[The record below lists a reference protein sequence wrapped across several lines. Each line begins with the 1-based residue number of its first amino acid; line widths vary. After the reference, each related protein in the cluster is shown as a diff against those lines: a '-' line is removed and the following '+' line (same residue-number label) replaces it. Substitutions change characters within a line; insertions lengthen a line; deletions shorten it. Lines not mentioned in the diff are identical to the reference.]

1 VTESNA
7 QVQRQ
12 LHQLLVTGS
21 AVGLT
26 DGQLQERFATTA
38 RGSNDAAEAAFETI
52 VSRHGP
58 MVLTVCRQVLG
69 DAHAAED
76 AFQATFLVLVRRA
89 ATLRVREQR
98 SLGPW
103 LYGVAYRTALKARKG
118 AARRRVR
125 EERVAMP
132 EARSEQVVA
141 ALEREDIGAALH
153 QEVGWLP
160 AKYRAAVVLC
170 YFEGR
175 THDEAAAALQWP
187 VGTVRSYL
195 ARARDLLRGRL
206 ARRGLAPAGL
216 IAASLLEPGVRA
228 EVPAPLLAAT
238 VATVIKGTPAASGV
252 AVLADIVSKSI
263 FVARITIVGAVL
275 SLVVTATGLGLV
287 LRGNFASPSQYSL
300 DPAPAALAQS
310 RPLDRH
316 VDPLPMH
323 ARTRLGTSR
332 FHAGSS
338 INQAIHTHD
347 GKAIVAIDANHVV
360 RVWDAD
366 SGRIVREIG
375 DLKLDF
381 RDIAV
386 SPDGKTLATVEQPA
400 RLRLWDIASG
410 RERRHWHEARDEE
423 YEHVRFSPDGRT
435 IAVGVGRFDANTDK
449 SESYIALW
457 DTIATTERC
466 HRIAGDWLNLWDL
479 EFSRDGKTL
488 ATATR
493 DTDVRRGDVLIGPD
507 KSSTRIWDI
516 ASGLEQSRFPV
527 DRCDVWSLAFSPDG
541 KSLAC
546 GVSDGT
552 VRFHDLATAGE
563 LEPRLLP
570 EPTFPPKL
578 PADEGRPVRGQPRG
592 IGCLA
597 FSPDGSILAGGTS
610 GVYEGDFSPAPI
622 QLWDVARR
630 KKLHEIR
637 AHQRNV
643 ASLSFAPDGKT
654 LASSGGEPM
663 IRLWHVNTGKETFPQ
678 SGHRTAVGSLAIS
691 PFDGT
696 IFTGGEDGSVRQW
709 DAASGRE
716 LGLIA
721 QLTGA
726 VTAMA
731 IAPDGKTLVIGGGG
745 EGFGA
750 KPIYLWSVAER
761 REIRRLARIEE
772 REQVD
777 YVAFAPDGKTVA
789 SERRV
794 WDAVSGSVLA
804 TFRERGQQNE
814 PYANYNPLFY
824 TPDGRQIITAEHDGA
839 RLWDIAGDAQVRRAV
854 EWKNEH
860 CLATLSP
867 DGRFLATR
875 GPVDYSR
882 AEPSDP
888 PVILYELASGQQA
901 ATLEVQEGENFLCN
915 PFSPDG
921 RFLASAT
928 DARGPTHG
936 STVRVWDLATGR
948 ELRRFEGHLGRV
960 KALAFTPDGRSVVSG
975 SEDATAL
982 VWDVSDLKNSLKP
995 GAPLSPQ
1002 SLPACWN
1009 ELASGDARAA
1019 YRAGWALSVP
1029 SAVPFLRDHLR
1040 PAASAEQGRAAPIT
1054 SPEVLRTLR
1063 AIASLER
1070 INTRA
1075 SRGVIELLAQGNP
1088 DAIATREAKSTCDR
1102 LTRMTR
1108 LSTFQAR

>member
-1 VTESNA
+1 MTASNVH
-7 QVQRQ
+7 VQRQ
-12 LHQLLVTGS
+12 LHQLLVRGS

-26 DGQLQERFATTA
+26 DGQLLERFATTL
-38 RGSNDAAEAAFETI
+38 RGGNDAAEAAFETI
-52 VSRHGP
+52 LSRHGAT
-58 MVLTVCRQVLG
+58 VLTVCRQVLG

-89 ATLRVREQR
+89 ASLRVRDQG

-118 AARRRVR
+118 AARRRIR
-125 EERVAMP
+125 EQRAAMP
-132 EARSEQVVA
+132 EARAESIVA
-141 ALEREDIGAALH
+141 ALERDDLGAALH
-153 QEVGWLP
+153 QEVNRLP
-160 AKYRAAVVLC
+160 AKYRAAVILC

-175 THDEAAAALQWP
+175 THDEAAAVLRRP
-187 VGTVRSYL
+187 VGTVRSCL
-195 ARARDLLRGRL
+195 SRARNLLRGRL
-206 ARRGLAPAGL
+206 SRRGFAPAELMEGG
-216 IAASLLEPGVRA
+216 SLLTPAGRA
-228 EVPAPLLAAT
+228 EVSAPLFDAT
-238 VATVIKGTPAASGV
+238 VAVAIKGTPAARGV
-252 AVLADIVSKSI
+252 AILAELVSRSM
-263 FVARITIVGAVL
+263 FAARITMVGAAL
-275 SLVVTATGLGLV
+275 CLVVMAAGLGLA
-287 LRGNFASPSQYSL
+287 LRGKLGSESPQRF
-300 DPAPAALAQS
+300 DPALAASAQS

-316 VDPLPMH
+316 IDPLPMH

-338 INQAIHTHD
+338 INRAIQTHD
-347 GKAIVAIDANHVV
+347 GKAIVAIDSNHVI

-366 SGRIVREIG
+366 SGRVVRDIG
-375 DLKLDF
+375 DFRFDF
-381 RDIAV
+381 REIAV

-400 RLRLWDIASG
+400 RLRLWDITTG
-410 RERRHWHEARDEE
+410 RERRRWHEPKDEE
-423 YEHVRFSPDGRT
+423 YQHLRFTPDGRT
-435 IAVGVGRFDANTDK
+435 IAVGVTRYDWNAKKRENCID
-449 SESYIALW
+449 LW
-457 DTIATTERC
+457 DTIAPTERRR
-466 HRIAGDWLNLWDL
+466 RIPGDWLNLWDF
-479 EFSRDGKTL
+479 EFSPDGKIL

-493 DTDVRRGDVLIGPD
+493 DTEVTRGNVLIGPE

-516 ASGLEQSRFPV
+516 TGLEQMRFPLEGY
-527 DRCDVWSLAFSPDG
+527 DVFSLAFSPDG
-541 KSLAC
+541 KLLAC
-546 GVSDGT
+546 GISDGT
-552 VRFHDLATAGE
+552 VRFHDVGTGRE
-563 LEPRLLP
+563 FEPRLVRDP
-570 EPTFPPKL
+570 SIPSSSSG
-578 PADEGRPVRGQPRG
+578 DRGRPVHGQQTTM
-592 IGCLA
+592 GCLA
-597 FSPDGSILAGGTS
+597 FSPDGSILAGGEQS
-610 GVYEGDFSPAPI
+610 QEDFSLASI
-622 QLWDVARR
+622 CLWDVARR
-630 KKLHEIR
+630 TKLHQIP
-637 AHQRNV
+637 AHRRYV

-654 LASSGGEPM
+654 IASSGGEPV
-663 IRLWHVNTGKETFPQ
+663 IRLWHVNTGNETFPQ

-691 PFDGT
+691 PFDET

-772 REQVD
+772 REQVE

-789 SERRV
+789 SERQV

-814 PYANYNPLFY
+814 PYANYNPIFY

-839 RLWDIAGDAQVRRAV
+839 RLWDIAGDGQVRRAV

-882 AEPSDP
+882 TDPSDP

-901 ATLEVQEGENFLCN
+901 ATLEVQEGGNFLCN

-960 KALAFTPDGRSVVSG
+960 KAIAFTPDGRSVVSG

-982 VWDVSDLKNSLKP
+982 VWDVSDLKDSLKP

-1040 PAASAEQGRAAPIT
+1040 PAASAEQGRAGPIT

-1070 INTRA
+1070 INTPA
-1075 SRGVIELLAQGNP
+1075 SRGVIEQLATGSP
-1088 DAIATREAKSTCDR
+1088 DAIATREAKSARDR